1 MKTTKKTTQELFRE
15 STQAL
20 MNNLAEGEHLTV
32 NLVGE
37 DVEYLR
43 FNQAKVRQITNVQD
57 GRLSLEFVRDDRTVT
72 ASIEL
77 SGGET
82 QSRALLALLDKM
94 RAASSVIPEDP
105 FCILPEGGKPSSE
118 VFRGQLPEASEF
130 VSSVLGPNSDIDIVG
145 VHQSGTSYRAVANS
159 TGLEHWFETDA
170 FATDYSIF
178 HPDTANG
185 RAVKGTFAGATWD
198 AQKISQK
205 MDLQRSVLQ
214 RLSREPVRLKP
225 GSYRTFMEPSATAEL
240 IGMFSYRGVSE
251 AAIRQGESA
260 LLKLVAKRKSLSPKF
275 SLLED
280 FSRGLVPRFN
290 ETGELAGERMAII
303 VEGEMRSSLISP
315 RTAKEYGLK
324 SNGAMHH
331 EGLRAPV
338 VQPGKLVTED
348 ALTALGTGVYISN
361 LHYLNWSDVQG
372 ARVTGMTRYAC
383 MWVENGE
390 FVAPI
395 ADMRFDESLYDLFG
409 HKLESCT
416 NVTDLVPEVGS
427 YGGRQLGGCTV
438 PGILVNDFTFTL

>member
-15 STQAL
+15 SAQML
-20 MNNLAEGEHLTV
+20 MNSLVEGEHLTV
-32 NLVGE
+32 NLAGE

-43 FNQAKVRQITNVQD
+43 FNQGKVRQITSVQD
-57 GRLSLEFVRDDRTVT
+57 ARLSLEFVRDNRAVT
-72 ASIEL
+72 ASVEL
-77 SGGET
+77 TGGAKEAT
-82 QSRALLALLDKM
+82 TLRALLEKM
-94 RAASSVIPEDP
+94 RATSSVIPEDP
-105 FCILPEGGKPSSE
+105 YCVLPEGGKPSSE

-130 VSSVLGPNSDIDIVG
+130 VRSVLEPHSDIDIVG
-145 VHQSGTSYRAVANS
+145 VHQSGSSYRAVANS
-159 TGLEHWFETDA
+159 SGLEHWFETDA

-185 RAVKGTFAGATWD
+185 RAVKGTFAGANWD
-198 AQKISQK
+198 AQKVSQK
-205 MDLQRSVLQ
+205 MDLQKSVLQ

-225 GSYRTFMEPSATAEL
+225 GCYRTFMEPSATADL

-260 LLKLVAKRKSLSPKF
+260 LLHLVAKRKSLSAKF

-280 FSRGLVPRFN
+280 FGRGLVPRFN
-290 ETGELAGERMAII
+290 ETGELAAERTAII
-303 VEGEMRSSLISP
+303 AEGEMRNSLISP

-324 SNGAMHH
+324 SNGATHH

-338 VQPGKLVTED
+338 VQPGKLNIQD
-348 ALTALGTGVYISN
+348 ALNALGTGVYVSN

-409 HKLESCT
+409 HKLESLT
-416 NVTDLVPEVGS
+416 SATELIPEVGS